1 MPTNGHASTD
11 NYVLEVHEDRLARL
25 DDRTIE
31 LSTQLAQLST
41 SVDHIG
47 QDLRDD
53 IQSVIR
59 KIDESVQP
67 LKERIVRV
75 EAGMGDSTEKVR
87 TLQTKEDERQ
97 TRTKKYKKALTW
109 SLAAL
114 IGATLGKIG
123 NDLAGWIFG

>member
-1 MPTNGHASTD
+1 
-11 NYVLEVHEDRLARL
+11 
-25 DDRTIE
+25 
-31 LSTQLAQLST
+31 
-41 SVDHIG
+41 
-47 QDLRDD
+47 
-53 IQSVIR
+53 
-59 KIDESVQP
+59 
-67 LKERIVRV
+67 
-75 EAGMGDSTEKVR
+75 MGDSTEKVR